1 MGRMTDAEFDRAV
14 DAAIRA
20 LPEDF
25 KARLDNVAFMVE
37 AWPDP
42 DTLREMECESPYD
55 LLGLYRGWPL
65 TERGTDYAGALP
77 DTIHLYQRPILDYC
91 KRYGE
96 DVVDCIVETVIHEV
110 GHYYGLS
117 DAEMEAIEAAVFGEP
132 EPE

>member
-1 MGRMTDAEFDRAV
+1 MARMTDAQFDRAV
-14 DAAIRA
+14 EAAVAA

-25 KARLDNVAFMVE
+25 KARLENVAFMVE
-37 AWPDP
+37 PFPDAA
-42 DTLREMECESPYD
+42 TLREMACESPYD

-77 DTIHLYQRPILDYC
+77 DTIHLYQRPILAYC
-91 KRYGE
+91 KQTGE

-117 DAEMEAIEAAVFGEP
+117 DEEMEAIEAAAFGEA
-132 EPE
+132 EEG